1 LPESPGIETVFH
13 ENCRTFFMLP
23 DKEQASGT
31 PHEIQEAFEKG
42 F

>member
-1 LPESPGIETVFH
+1 MKIAGH
-13 ENCRTFFMLP
+13 FFMLP